1 MYRYE
6 NRRGGRVRN
15 VAAAGV
21 QCAVCGVQYVA
32 ATAVC
37 SGAESIIVYAVQ
49 VANLGA
55 PVCPHTQAVN
65 QYNSPSLVLPMLL
78 VVVVV
83 VARYRLPRRTCVR
96 HTAAVGRRRSWIRND
111 TSVCREKN
119 RVAFSAGGGVTGG
132 WAYSFQMRIKI
143 GYGC

>member
-37 SGAESIIVYAVQ
+37 SGAKSIIVYAVQ

-55 PVCPHTQAVN
+55 PVCPHTHKQSTSTTLLLLSFQCFLSSSSSSLAIV
-65 QYNSPSLVLPMLL
+65 SLVVRACVTQRQL
-78 VVVVV
+78 VV
-83 VARYRLPRRTCVR
+83 
-96 HTAAVGRRRSWIRND
+96 
-111 TSVCREKN
+111 
-119 RVAFSAGGGVTGG
+119 GGVGLETTRL
-132 WAYSFQMRIKI
+132 SVEKKI
-143 GYGC
+143 ESRSLRAGA

>member
-21 QCAVCGVQYVA
+21 QCAVCGMQYVA

-37 SGAESIIVYAVQ
+37 SGAKSIIVYAVQ

-55 PVCPHTQAVN
+55 PVCPHTHKQSTSTTILLLSFQCFLSSSSLSLAVV
-65 QYNSPSLVLPMLL
+65 SLVVRACVTQRQL
-78 VVVVV
+78 VV
-83 VARYRLPRRTCVR
+83 
-96 HTAAVGRRRSWIRND
+96 
-111 TSVCREKN
+111 
-119 RVAFSAGGGVTGG
+119 GGVGLETTRL
-132 WAYSFQMRIKI
+132 SVEKKI
-143 GYGC
+143 ESRSLRAGA

>member
-55 PVCPHTQAVN
+55 PVCPQTHKQSTSTTILLLSFQCFLSSSSSSLAIV
-65 QYNSPSLVLPMLL
+65 SLVVRACVTQRQL
-78 VVVVV
+78 VV
-83 VARYRLPRRTCVR
+83 
-96 HTAAVGRRRSWIRND
+96 
-111 TSVCREKN
+111 
-119 RVAFSAGGGVTGG
+119 GGVGLETTRL
-132 WAYSFQMRIKI
+132 SVEKKI
-143 GYGC
+143 ESRSLRAGA

>member
-37 SGAESIIVYAVQ
+37 SGAKSIIVYAVQ

-55 PVCPHTQAVN
+55 PVCPHTHKQSTSTTILLLSFQCFLSSSSSSLAVV
-65 QYNSPSLVLPMLL
+65 SLVVRACVTQRQL
-78 VVVVV
+78 VV
-83 VARYRLPRRTCVR
+83 
-96 HTAAVGRRRSWIRND
+96 
-111 TSVCREKN
+111 
-119 RVAFSAGGGVTGG
+119 GGVGLETTRL
-132 WAYSFQMRIKI
+132 SVEKKI
-143 GYGC
+143 ESRSLRAGA

>member
-37 SGAESIIVYAVQ
+37 SGAKSIIVYAVQ

-55 PVCPHTQAVN
+55 PVCPHTHKQSTSTTILLLSFQCFLSSSSSSLAVV
-65 QYNSPSLVLPMLL
+65 SLVVRACVTQRQL
-78 VVVVV
+78 VVGEVGLETT
-83 VARYRLPRRTCVR
+83 RLSVEKKIES
-96 HTAAVGRRRSWIRND
+96 RSLR
-111 TSVCREKN
+111 
-119 RVAFSAGGGVTGG
+119 AG
-132 WAYSFQMRIKI
+132 A
-143 GYGC
+143 

>member
-21 QCAVCGVQYVA
+21 QCAVCSVQYVA

-37 SGAESIIVYAVQ
+37 SGAKSIIVYAVQ

-55 PVCPHTQAVN
+55 PVCPHTHKQSTSTTLLLLYF
-65 QYNSPSLVLPMLL
+65 QCFLSSSSPSLAIVSL
-78 VVVVV
+78 VVRGACVTQRQLVV
-83 VARYRLPRRTCVR
+83 
-96 HTAAVGRRRSWIRND
+96 
-111 TSVCREKN
+111 
-119 RVAFSAGGGVTGG
+119 GGVGLETTRL
-132 WAYSFQMRIKI
+132 SVEKKI
-143 GYGC
+143 ESRSLRAGA

>member
-21 QCAVCGVQYVA
+21 QRAVCGVQYVA

-37 SGAESIIVYAVQ
+37 SGAKSIIVYAVQ

-55 PVCPHTQAVN
+55 PVCPHT
-65 QYNSPSLVLPMLL
+65 
-78 VVVVV
+78 
-83 VARYRLPRRTCVR
+83 
-96 HTAAVGRRRSWIRND
+96 H
-111 TSVCREKN
+111 K
-119 RVAFSAGGGVTGG
+119 
-132 WAYSFQMRIKI
+132 
-143 GYGC
+143 